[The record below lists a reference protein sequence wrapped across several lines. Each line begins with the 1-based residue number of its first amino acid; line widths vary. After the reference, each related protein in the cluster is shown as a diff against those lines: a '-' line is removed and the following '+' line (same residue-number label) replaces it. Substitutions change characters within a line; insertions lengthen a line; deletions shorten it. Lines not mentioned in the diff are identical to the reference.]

1 MAIPLS
7 QVLQEEEEKKAQ
19 SIEPEKTTNK
29 AQTFEEAFG
38 DLSISDII
46 AGKKKEDVKTVP
58 LSKVLEKEEPTFKI
72 TGEQLKSVWEED
84 LGISDE
90 NKEKLKFILGDK
102 NTLLGSFNHFLVDN
116 TAKVIDVGLRGAN
129 SLGVM
134 ASGIAGD
141 GLNYVYK
148 LLDKEP
154 GGAGER
160 LTRDI
165 NGILIGLMGQ
175 SGGFTS
181 IPKRPGK
188 PPAIKSLKTG
198 EEITDVFQ
206 YAKSSAEKN
215 IEVKKNIKNI
225 VDKEV
230 DAIKKN
236 DTIIGDTF
244 TKSDDIKQGLILD
257 EINRPKEFKVEP
269 ITIDT
274 PQSLQ
279 RSPALPVETVQ
290 KVTEAAQK
298 FFVEEGIKVD
308 RTKPIS
314 LQIQEV
320 LLSDKYDT
328 PTIFRRIAEDNKI
341 PIEQFSNLIFPSAS
355 KSAKELNLYSQASK
369 YLRSK
374 LDPTGEIFN
383 QTGSPVFNEIKRLDN
398 IRRGLLVTR
407 LATSVRNYTSQ
418 TSRIGLDSLQNVVD
432 FGLQQAIKP
441 LVDPIQFQKN
451 RVSPITNL
459 QQLVNNFRQWK
470 PSEFKKMKEQTNLIL
485 QQAPKEADRLF
496 LRYASDVVS
505 YKKSKGVKPGKVD
518 KIISSLEAA
527 TDILNIANKTQ
538 EFITRRAVFN
548 ARLDELI
555 RANPDYYNNK
565 TLQQLLKDKEHGLI
579 RTSDIANAVDK
590 SLEVTFAK
598 DFNLGKGGYDS
609 LAAGV
614 INTINK
620 LPFLATAVIP
630 FPRFLMNSLKF
641 HLEFNPAGVLR
652 YLSRSERQKLA
663 RGDTTGLS
671 RAILGTG
678 MLTAAIALRKQPYA
692 GEKWYEF
699 KVGDRTVD
707 TRPFNPFAAYLF
719 VADVINRYQSGTL
732 RNIDLKDIITV
743 FAGVRGTTGLYLF
756 DQMVDFFTNTD
767 VKSGDPLWWEGFK
780 KFTGELL
787 AGYLTPLQN
796 VTDAIAQVYPEMAQS
811 RETSG
816 KPFTGAFEKRLGG
829 GELPV
834 YTSPTHA
841 ITDQF
846 GISKARPYEKQ
857 DPFLTQVTGLGF
869 AQPKNSAE
877 KEFDK
882 LQILP
887 REIYTSTKIPE
898 LDRAYKDLLAPKI
911 HYGISK
917 LVETQAYQNL
927 DFNKKVLVVKKAL
940 AAAKAEA
947 KKQLQQDASLVPY
960 LLQYKLNQFSRD
972 ERRVINDVIGIDY
985 IDSIIQNLKKK

>member
-1 MAIPLS
+1 MAVPLS
-7 QVLQEEEEKKAQ
+7 QVLQEEEEKKPL

-29 AQTFEEAFG
+29 VQTFEEAFG
-38 DLSISDII
+38 DLSVTDII
-46 AGKKKEDVKTVP
+46 KGKKKEDVKAVP
-58 LSKVLEKEEPTFKI
+58 LSQVIDKEEPLFKI
-72 TGEQLKSVWEED
+72 TGEQLKSIWQED

-102 NTLLGSFNHFLVDN
+102 NTLLGQFNNFLVDGSSKIID
-116 TAKVIDVGLRGAN
+116 TALRAGS
-129 SLGVM
+129 SLGMIV
-134 ASGIAGD
+134 SGVAGD

-160 LTRDI
+160 LTRDV

-175 SGGFTS
+175 SGGFTAV
-181 IPKRPGK
+181 PKRAGK

-198 EEITDVFQ
+198 EEITDVFE

-225 VDKEV
+225 VEKEIEQV
-230 DAIKKN
+230 KKN

-244 TKSDDIKQGLILD
+244 TKSDDLKQGLLLD

-274 PQSLQ
+274 PQTLQ
-279 RSPALPVETVQ
+279 RSPALPVEVVQ
-290 KVTEAAQK
+290 KVTDAAQK
-298 FFVEEGIKVD
+298 FFIEEGIKVD

-328 PTIFRRIAEDNKI
+328 PTIIRRIAEDNKI
-341 PIEQFSNLIFPSAS
+341 PIEQFNNLIFPSVS
-355 KSAKELNLYSQASK
+355 QSAKELNLYSQASK

-374 LDPTGEIFN
+374 LDPTGEIFG
-383 QTGSPVFNEIKRLDN
+383 QTGSPIMNNIKRLDN
-398 IRRGLLVTR
+398 VRRGMLVTR

-418 TSRIGLDSLQNVVD
+418 TARITLDSLQNVVD
-432 FGLQQAIKP
+432 YGLQQAIKP
-441 LVDPIQFQKN
+441 FVDPIQFQKN
-451 RVSPITNL
+451 RVSPMSSL
-459 QQLVNNFRQWK
+459 QQLMNNFRQWK
-470 PSEFKKMKEQTNLIL
+470 PSEFKKFKQQVNTIL
-485 QQAPKEADRLF
+485 ANAPKEGDRLF
-496 LRYASDVVS
+496 LRYASDVNN
-505 YKKSKGVKPGKVD
+505 YAKGKGVKGGKID
-518 KIISSLEAA
+518 KAITNLEAA

-538 EFITRRAVFN
+538 EFITRRAVFQ
-548 ARLDELI
+548 ARLSEII
-555 RANPDYYNNK
+555 RANKEYYGGK
-565 TLQQLLKDKEHGLI
+565 TLEQLLKDGEHTLI

-598 DFNLGKGGYDS
+598 DFNLGKGGYDA
-609 LAAGV
+609 LASNV
-614 INTINK
+614 ISTINK
-620 LPFLATAVIP
+620 LPFIATAVIP

-641 HLEFNPAGVLR
+641 HLEFNPAGILR
-652 YLSRSERQKLA
+652 YVSKSQRQKLA
-663 RGDTTGLS
+663 KGDTSGLS
-671 RAILGTG
+671 KALLGTG
-678 MLTAAIALRKQPYA
+678 MLITAMSLRKQPYA

-732 RNIDLKDIITV
+732 RNIDLKDIVTV
-743 FAGVRGTTGLYLF
+743 FAGIRGTTGLYLF

-796 VTDAIAQVYPEMAQS
+796 VTDAIAQVYPEMATS
-811 RETSG
+811 RSTSDQ
-816 KPFTGAFEKRLGG
+816 PFTGAFKKRLGST
-829 GELPV
+829 ELEP

-841 ITDQF
+841 IVDEN
-846 GISKARPYEKQ
+846 GIPRARPYVKE
-857 DPFLTQVTGLGF
+857 DPFLTQVTGMGF
-869 AQPKNSAE
+869 SQAKNSAE

-882 LQILP
+882 LQIQP
-887 REIYTSTKIPE
+887 REIYQSTKIPE
-898 LDRAYKDLLAPKI
+898 LDSAYKNLLAPKI
-911 HYGISK
+911 HFGISK
-917 LVETQAYQNL
+917 LVESPAYQQL
-927 DFNKKVLVVKKAL
+927 DFNKKVIVIKNAIS
-940 AAAKAEA
+940 AAKAEA
-947 KKQLQQDASLVPY
+947 KKQLQQDSSLVPY

-985 IDSIIQNLKKK
+985 IDTLINNLKKK

>member
-1 MAIPLS
+1 MAVQIIDPFKTKDS
-7 QVLQEEEEKKAQ
+7 QIITEEKKKK
-19 SIEPEKTTNK
+19 PKT
-29 AQTFEEAFG
+29 QFEEAFG
-38 DLSISDII
+38 DLSVGDII
-46 AGKKKEDVKTVP
+46 AGKKKEDIKQP
-58 LSKVLEKEEPTFKI
+58 KIIDPFEEPTFKI
-72 TGEQLKSVWEED
+72 TGKQLKSVWEED

-102 NTLLGSFNHFLVDN
+102 NTLLGAFNHFLVDN
-116 TAKVIDVGLRGAN
+116 TAKVIDTGLRGAN

-134 ASGIAGD
+134 ASGLAGD

-230 DAIKKN
+230 DSIKKN

-244 TKSDDIKQGLILD
+244 TKSDDVKQGLLLD
-257 EINRPKEFKVEP
+257 EINRPKEFKIEP

-298 FFVEEGIKVD
+298 FFVEEGIKID
-308 RTKPIS
+308 RSKPIS

-328 PTIFRRIAEDNKI
+328 PTIIRRIAEDNKI
-341 PIEQFSNLIFPSAS
+341 PIEQFNNLIFPSVS

-383 QTGSPVFNEIKRLDN
+383 QTGSPIMNNIKRLDN
-398 IRRGLLVTR
+398 VRRGLLVTR
-407 LATSVRNYTSQ
+407 LATSVRNYISQ
-418 TSRIGLDSLQNVVD
+418 TSRIALDSLQNIVD
-432 FGLQQAIKP
+432 FGLQKIVRP
-441 LVDPIQFQKN
+441 LTNPIQFQKN
-451 RVSPITNL
+451 RVSPMSNL

-470 PSEFKKMKEQTNLIL
+470 PSEFKKMKEQTNLLL

-496 LRYASDVVS
+496 LRYASDVNAYS
-505 YKKSKGVKPGKVD
+505 KSKGVKPGKVD
-518 KIISSLEAA
+518 KVISSLEAA
-527 TDILNIANKTQ
+527 TDMLNIANKTQ
-538 EFITRRAVFN
+538 EFITRRAVFQ

-555 RANPDYYNNK
+555 RANKDYYNGK
-565 TLQQLLKDKEHGLI
+565 TLQQLLKDKEHGVI

-598 DFNLGKGGYDS
+598 DFNLGKGGYDAFAS
-609 LAAGV
+609 GI
-614 INTINK
+614 INAINK
-620 LPFLATAVIP
+620 LPFIATSVIP

-652 YLSRSERQKLA
+652 YLSKSQRQKLA
-663 RGDTTGLS
+663 KGDTTGLS
-671 RAILGTG
+671 RALLGTG

-719 VADVINRYQSGTL
+719 VADVIERYKSGTL
-732 RNIDLKDIITV
+732 RNIDPKDIVTV
-743 FAGVRGTTGLYLF
+743 FAGIRGTTGLYIF
-756 DQMVDFFTNTD
+756 DQMVDWFTSTD
-767 VKSGDPLWWEGFK
+767 VKTGDPLWWEGTK
-780 KFTGELL
+780 KFIGELL

-796 VTDAIAQVYPEMAQS
+796 VTDAIAQVYPEMATS
-811 RETSG
+811 RETG
-816 KPFTGAFEKRLGG
+816 GQPFTGAFKRRLGG
-829 GELPV
+829 GDLVP

-841 ITDQF
+841 IVDQY
-846 GISKARPYEKQ
+846 GIPRARPYQKE
-857 DPFLTQVTGLGF
+857 DPFITQLTGLGF
-869 AQPKNSAE
+869 SQTKNSAE

-898 LDRAYKDLLAPKI
+898 LDRAYKNLLAPKI
-911 HYGISK
+911 HFGISK
-917 LVETQAYQNL
+917 LVETQTYQNL
-927 DFNKKVLVVKKAL
+927 DFNKKVLVVKNAL

-960 LLQYKLNQFSRD
+960 LLQYKLNQYSRD
-972 ERRVINDVIGIDY
+972 ERRVIDDVIGIDY
-985 IDSIIQNLKKK
+985 INSIIQNLKKK